1 MVVVPKGTPHIHLLT
16 PINPPTGGFFVCSLK
31 SNVTIAAT
39 RIRLKDCYIGFKHAM
54 KFESTPL
61 PTRSIRF
68 RIKPSIASIALL
80 ITGIFSMSLPFVL
93 QKPSASSELSFSP
106 EQQQR
111 LKKLRLETRRQL
123 SLILTPAQFSQFCT
137 LVREGKDLRQIVSEL
152 NLPADKN
159 AKVLAMIQE
168 QPLKVIE
175 ILTPAQKSQLQR
187 EINIIGNSKM
197 LDI

>member
-1 MVVVPKGTPHIHLLT
+1 
-16 PINPPTGGFFVCSLK
+16 
-31 SNVTIAAT
+31 
-39 RIRLKDCYIGFKHAM
+39 M
-54 KFESTPL
+54 KFESIPL
-61 PTRSIRF
+61 PAESIRLH
-68 RIKPSIASIALL
+68 IKSSVASIALM
-80 ITGIFSMSLPFVL
+80 ITGVLSMSLPFIP

-111 LKKLRLETRRQL
+111 LKQLRLETRRQL

-137 LVREGKDLRQIVSEL
+137 SVREGKDLQQIVSEL

-159 AKVLAMIQE
+159 AKVLAMIQK
-168 QPLKVIE
+168 QPLKVIK